1 MSGGLRGVR
10 FARPGERASSR
21 GMLPLLRTSG
31 LVRRPVVYRD
41 IRLGMAADALF
52 DRAIRRLVGLEVRC
66 GDGKDRFL
74 PFPACEVRD
83 GTIAVESALVL
94 LEGNLEFYRL
104 DGCTFSELR
113 DTPVVVGGDAVGTL
127 IDLVVSA
134 EGELARIV
142 AASADGLREL
152 EPGGAVALGNQGL
165 RPAV

>member
-1 MSGGLRGVR
+1 
-10 FARPGERASSR
+10 
-21 GMLPLLRTSG
+21 MLPLLRTSG

-41 IRLGMAADALF
+41 IRLGVAADVLF

-66 GDGKDRFL
+66 GDGRDRFL

-83 GTIAVESALVL
+83 DAIAVESALVL

-113 DTPVVVGGDAVGTL
+113 DTPVLVGDAGA
-127 IDLVVSA
+127 DLLVDLLVSPD
-134 EGELARIV
+134 GEVARIV
-142 AASADGLREL
+142 AAGDDGTREL
-152 EPGGAVALGNQGL
+152 DADVVTLGNQGL

>member
-1 MSGGLRGVR
+1 
-10 FARPGERASSR
+10 
-21 GMLPLLRTSG
+21 MLPLLRTSG

-41 IRLGMAADALF
+41 IRLGVAADVLF

-83 GTIAVESALVL
+83 EVIVVESALVL
-94 LEGNLEFYRL
+94 LERNLEFYRL

-113 DTPVVVGGDAVGTL
+113 DTRVVVGRDHDAGTL
-127 IDLVVSA
+127 ADLLVSTD
-134 EGELARIV
+134 GEVARIV
-142 AASADGLREL
+142 AAAGDGLREL
-152 EPGGAVALGNQGL
+152 EADGAVTLGNQGL